1 MSLSCN
7 PEAQGSQPTF
17 AFLSNTKNNTGE
29 TSVINLDTIQMSY
42 SLFMYLF
49 YNTSTKNFYINDTNS
64 DYCALNFNNFTIN
77 GKAFSL
83 VDLFLSTW
91 ESNTQNNRNS
101 LFPFDRISIVKYL
114 SKYKNVTN
122 VLPYIVSLSMDD
134 LINTLMDNMVIQES
148 NKIDS
153 NAKITVVLSS
163 NIYLPNLALPITFN
177 LPISTNLPGYEN
189 VYHNNALSFVP
200 KIPIT
205 NEVPVSA
212 SIEISNNY
220 SLEEINNYSLEE
232 INNYSLEEMQS
243 NQPVIEN
250 NYQGLRLNS
259 LVNLSGEISGDD
271 SLDGIDTAHNW

>member
-29 TSVINLDTIQMSY
+29 TSVVNLDTIQMSY

-49 YNTSTKNFYINDTNS
+49 YNTSTKNFYINDSNS
-64 DYCALNFNNFTIN
+64 EYCALNFNNFTIN
-77 GKAFSL
+77 GNAFSL

-122 VLPYIVSLSMDD
+122 VLPYIVSLSMED

-153 NAKITVVLSS
+153 AAKITVILSS
-163 NIYLPNLALPITFN
+163 NIYLPNLSLPITFN
-177 LPISTNLPGYEN
+177 LPVSTSLPGYEN
-189 VYHNNALSFVP
+189 VFHNNALSFVP
-200 KIPIT
+200 QVPLT
-205 NEVPVSA
+205 SEVPVSA

-232 INNYSLEEMQS
+232 MQS
-243 NQPVIEN
+243 NEPVIEN
-250 NYQGLRLNS
+250 NYQGIRLNS
-259 LVNLSGEISGDD
+259 LVNLSGDISGDD
-271 SLDGIDTAHNW
+271 SLDGIDTTHNW